1 MRFSRLTLAIVAAIS
16 CVSLGWALAQGG
28 TEPANDG
35 GQIPALIDA
44 SVGRGF
50 TYQGYL
56 TESGAPHNGTCDFR
70 FKLWDAPTGGNQ
82 IGATQTVTQVALT
95 GGRFTALVDDAN
107 QFGPTA
113 FDGNARWL
121 EVAARCSIA
130 SDFITLAPR
139 QALRGVPYALGLR
152 PGAVI
157 SGEVPSSG
165 VLVLN
170 NSADNGL
177 ALKSD
182 SGGIAVETAFVGV
195 RIANALN
202 DGFQVQSAFASG
214 YSVGAAGIN
223 GLYINT
229 AGKDGVAI
237 DTSGDNGVIVN
248 QAGGAGIN
256 VNQAGESGF
265 RIGLTAGDGLLVG
278 NAAKAGVKVM
288 NASTGL
294 AVYGDDT
301 SIGLLIQPEN
311 PDWAGVFDGD
321 VQITGSC
328 TGCRLATIG
337 VNVGNRP
344 LQPGDIVAIQGV
356 SPGVQG
362 QADLLWQVTPFEPG
376 LTPIGVVAGRM
387 ELVTYDHLSPDGQPA
402 QYLAP
407 RPGAVIPGGTV
418 DIITYGPVQV
428 RVQPDAAIAPGDH
441 VIAAA
446 EGQGRPMNIATADPA
461 DMLSSIGIALSEP
474 DADGL
479 VWVLVNGH

>member
-1 MRFSRLTLAIVAAIS
+1 MRFSRLILAIVAAIS

-28 TEPANDG
+28 TEPASDG
-35 GQIPALIDA
+35 GPVPALIDA
-44 SVGRGF
+44 AVGRGF

-56 TESGAPHNGTCDFR
+56 TESGAPHNGACDLR
-70 FKLWDAPTGGNQ
+70 FKLWDAPTDGNQ
-82 IGATQTVTQVALT
+82 IGATLTVTQVALT
-95 GGRFTALVDDAN
+95 GGRFTALVDDAD

-130 SDFITLAPR
+130 SDFITLTPR

-157 SGEVPSSG
+157 SGEVPSNG

-182 SGGIAVETAFVGV
+182 SGGIAVETAFIGV
-195 RIANALN
+195 RVANALN
-202 DGFQVQSAFASG
+202 DGFQAQSVFASG
-214 YSVGAAGIN
+214 FSVGAAGID
-223 GLYINT
+223 GLQVNT
-229 AGKDGVAI
+229 AGRDGVAI
-237 DTSGDNGVIVN
+237 GASGNNGVDVD
-248 QAGGAGIN
+248 QASRHGFN

-265 RIGLTAGDGLLVG
+265 RVGLAGDGLVVG
-278 NAAKAGVKVM
+278 RAAYAGVKVM

-356 SPGVQG
+356 SPGIQG
-362 QADLLWQVTPFEPG
+362 QAEFLWQVTPFEPG

-387 ELVTYDHLSPDGQPA
+387 ELVTYDHLNPDGQPA

-428 RVQPDAAIAPGDH
+428 RVQPDAAITPGDH

-446 EGQGRPMNIATADPA
+446 EGQGRPMNIATADPV